1 MSAKCEI
8 NATKRQVWQL
18 RFSFQAGLLAGMQD
32 REQSVQFFCKEP
44 FRIFFPVGLVL
55 GIAGVSLWPLY
66 YAGLVVAYPATA
78 HARLMIEGFMASF
91 IIGFL
96 GTAGPRITSTR
107 HFSRVE
113 LIALL
118 TLDLLSAGLHFGG
131 SSRAGDVLF
140 VFCLAFFLFVIGK
153 RFVRRKDSPPPNFAL
168 VGLGLLNGLAGA
180 ILLALFV
187 NEAYSVQYRIG
198 AALLEQGFVLLPILG
213 VAPFL
218 LVHLLN
224 LPRADLPESRKLPPG
239 WIRQAAFAAAVGLIV
254 DATFVAEAFDVGAVA
269 SWLRLGA
276 VVVYLLVRMPHR
288 GRTFLGDSLRAGI
301 VSVVV
306 GIAVETLWPQYRIG
320 ALHIIFIS
328 GFSFIVLTVAIRVI
342 FGHSGNAHLFQ
353 KRLPFFIIVAVLL
366 FFAMLSRYVA
376 DLAPKARTV
385 HLVAAAIAWLIAA
398 LIWMVR
404 VIPKVAIPDSNE

>member
-1 MSAKCEI
+1 MRNRERSIQLFCE
-8 NATKRQVWQL
+8 
-18 RFSFQAGLLAGMQD
+18 
-32 REQSVQFFCKEP
+32 EP
-44 FRIFFPVGLVL
+44 FRLFFPIGVIL
-55 GIAGVSLWPLY
+55 GIIGVSLWPLY
-66 YAGLVVAYPATA
+66 YAGLVTTYPGTA

-113 LIALL
+113 LITLL

-153 RFVRRKDSPPPNFAL
+153 RFFRRKDSPPPNFAL

-180 ILLALFV
+180 LLLGLFE
-187 NEAYSVQYRIG
+187 NEAYSTQYRIG
-198 AALLEQGFVLLPILG
+198 AALLGQGFVLLPILG

-218 LVHLLN
+218 LLRLLDV
-224 LPRADLPESRKLPPG
+224 PGSDDLPESRTLPLG
-239 WIRQAAFAAAVGLIV
+239 WMARAAFAATIGLIV
-254 DATFVAEAFDVGAVA
+254 DATFVAEAFDATAVA
-269 SWLRLGA
+269 TWVRLGA
-276 VVVYLLVRMPHR
+276 VAVYLIARMIRR
-288 GRTFLGDSLRAGI
+288 GRSFLGDCLRAGI
-301 VSVVV
+301 VAVVV

-342 FGHSGNAHLFQ
+342 FGHSGNAPLFR
-353 KRLPFFIIVAVLL
+353 KRLPFFIIVAVLIL
-366 FFAMLSRYVA
+366 LAMLSRYVA

-385 HLVAAAIAWLIAA
+385 HLVAAAFAWLIAA